1 MRTIIILLFFL
12 SFYSNL
18 KAQNGNSENTNI
30 PKDNITV
37 IDNFTTNCI
46 EKLWDIRWFSLGEIE
61 NCLYAIEYSKDQIN
75 WTVFQEVSG
84 TAYTTGSHLYSVQMM
99 RNSDTNYSFR
109 LRYSCTPS
117 LSLYKIPVSN
127 ICPEWVPGNQET
139 SFIVDYSRDEN
150 ALSLNFKNSTME
162 KSTICLYSSIG
173 QLLYKE
179 ELAPY
184 LNTHKINIPLTLN
197 NPSVIILKLLE
208 GNNVTNKKI
217 LLP

>member
-1 MRTIIILLFFL
+1 MRTIIILLFFF

-18 KAQNGNSENTNI
+18 KAQNENSENSNST
-30 PKDNITV
+30 KDNVTV

-46 EKLWDIRWFSLGEIE
+46 EKLWDIKWASLGEIE

-117 LSLYKIPVSN
+117 LNLIKIPVSN
-127 ICPEWVPGNQET
+127 ICPEWIPDNQEAT
-139 SFIVDYSRDEN
+139 FIVDYSRDEN
-150 ALSLNFKNSTME
+150 ALSLNFKNLSND
-162 KSTICLYSSIG
+162 KSTVYLYSSVG

-179 ELAPY
+179 DIAP
-184 LNTHKINIPLTLN
+184 NISTCKINIPFILN
-197 NPSVIILKLLE
+197 NPSVIIVKLL
-208 GNNVTNKKI
+208 GKNSIINKKI